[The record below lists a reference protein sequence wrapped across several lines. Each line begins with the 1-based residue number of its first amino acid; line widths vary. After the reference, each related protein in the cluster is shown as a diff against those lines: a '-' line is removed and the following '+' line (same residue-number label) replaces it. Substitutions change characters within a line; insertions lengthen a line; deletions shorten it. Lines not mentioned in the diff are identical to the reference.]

1 MAVQVATRKKPK
13 AKASPRSGSGSFGYP
28 WGTERPNAV
37 YERLGMAQFAQAEDE
52 IRQVE
57 AEAARRVRQI
67 RMRMDVLDQIKRGVQ
82 KCCTVMADGKLRF
95 SRELA
100 DAAGPLFDV
109 SMAREVVDLDKRRPG
124 RPSATSNL
132 ETQALRAVMR
142 ELVHDPAAEYRRR
155 QIEGGVAPD
164 GAGGSEC
171 KTRRRPVAIVP
182 LGEVATQVS
191 PLAPA
196 GDIVVLPSVETE
208 VEAALSD
215 EVGDIP
221 DEAEAVAEAEAST
234 LSTLVP
240 EVRGEAV
247 PEVLPEVVEARSP
260 ALLASL
266 VRLEEAVIEWD
277 TIDAVKA
284 RIRQSTARL
293 TSPAQVDGITSLIT
307 AAPTVISRRRFYLPD
322 QEAMRLASMDF
333 VRVPGG
339 VDPTFGD
346 HWSIDPASPPTEIFE
361 EFPGCDLPWDAPYD
375 GLSEDDA
382 RRMWGLAINDDA
394 DRAYV
399 YPLMKWRQDVK
410 FYRGVPAM
418 FETYASHLELRREEE
433 TYRRQAWEL
442 VIARR
447 DLIKGLLRM
456 LALDEL
462 TLDPASWRLRDR
474 MRSVRY
480 LVFRNSDF
488 MFLLLMNVKLWP
500 AYALRSVDKLS
511 WLEGFDRRS
520 LIADFGGEMDPDVCP
535 PIGAWDRLP
544 LWLLPEVHYY
554 HSLTSTPIDL
564 DEVPFMVPNLKIV
577 PDRSKALSDEAG
589 LNQPFVFDESVDV
602 PLETL

>member
-1 MAVQVATRKKPK
+1 MQAATRKKPK
-13 AKASPRSGSGSFGYP
+13 VKASPRSGAGSFGYP

-57 AEAARRVRQI
+57 AEAARRIRQI

-124 RPSATSNL
+124 RPSATANQ

-155 QIEGGVAPD
+155 QIEGGVTPD
-164 GAGGSEC
+164 GAGGGEC
-171 KTRRRPVAIVP
+171 KTRRRPVAADT
-182 LGEVATQVS
+182 EVS

-196 GDIVVLPSVETE
+196 GDIVVPPSAETE
-208 VEAALSD
+208 VEAALS
-215 EVGDIP
+215 EGVGDIH
-221 DEAEAVAEAEAST
+221 DEAVAGAEALT
-234 LSTLVP
+234 LPILVS
-240 EVRGEAV
+240 EVDVA
-247 PEVLPEVVEARSP
+247 EARSP

-266 VRLEEAVIEWD
+266 ARLEEAVIEWD
-277 TIDAVKA
+277 TIDAAKA
-284 RIRQSTARL
+284 RIRQSAARL
-293 TSPAQVDGITSLIT
+293 TNPAQVDAITALIA

-322 QEAMRLASMDF
+322 QEAMRVASMDF

-339 VDPTFGD
+339 ADPTFGD

-361 EFPGCDLPWDAPYD
+361 EFPGCDLPWDASYD
-375 GLSEDDA
+375 SLSEDDA
-382 RRMWGLAINDDA
+382 RRMWGLAIRDDA
-394 DRAYV
+394 DRAYA

-500 AYALRSVDKLS
+500 VYALRSVDKLP

-520 LIADFGGEMDPDVCP
+520 LISDFGGAMDPDVCP

-554 HSLTSTPIDL
+554 HSLIFTPMDL
-564 DEVPFMVPNLKIV
+564 DEVAVPVPNLKV
-577 PDRSKALSDEAG
+577 PPERSEALSYEVGINEIDG
-589 LNQPFVFDESVDV
+589 FVEMSDPS
-602 PLETL
+602 LETL